1 MIKFIN
7 LKLITVFVIF
17 ATAVPALGQDD
28 LMNLLDEPDKKEYA
42 TATFKGSRLILGH
55 SVETKAKNELEFLIS
70 HRFGRIN
77 SGAHELYGLDAAFIR
92 IGLEYGISDNLNVGI
107 GRSSYD
113 KVLDSFLKYRVLRQ
127 SEGGFP
133 FTVTLFS
140 SASMKMTPKKEDDP
154 SYDTKDRLAY
164 TGQLLLARKFSSNFS
179 MQVMP
184 VFVHRNRVESFDANG
199 QFALGV
205 GGRLKLTKRLTFN
218 AEYYYRM
225 NSPENSPYK
234 DAISVGFDIETGGH
248 VFQLHFTNSQMT
260 VERSFITETSDDF
273 FDGDI
278 HFGFNIS
285 RTFTLGGKK
294 EKGDW

>member
-1 MIKFIN
+1 MIEFRK
-7 LKLITVFVIF
+7 LKLVIAFVIF
-17 ATAVPALGQDD
+17 AMAIPAMGQDD
-28 LMNLLDEPDKKEYA
+28 LMNLIDEPEKKEYA

-55 SVETKAKNELEFLIS
+55 SVETKGKNELEFLIS

-92 IGLEYGISDNLNVGI
+92 LGLEYGISDNINVGI

-113 KVLDSFLKYRVLRQ
+113 KILDSFLKFRVLRQ

-133 FTVTLFS
+133 FTVTLFNS
-140 SASMKMTPKKEDDP
+140 VTMKMTPKKEDDP

-164 TGQLLLARKFSSNFS
+164 TSQLLLARKFSNNFS
-179 MQVMP
+179 LQVMP
-184 VFVHRNRVESFDANG
+184 VYVHRNRVETFDENG

-218 AEYYYRM
+218 AEYYYRVDA
-225 NSPENSPYK
+225 PEDSPYK

-260 VERSFITETSDDF
+260 IERSFITETSDDF

-285 RTFTLGGKK
+285 RTFSVGGKK
-294 EKGDW
+294 KEDW